1 MEITLIARGPEC
13 WLRDPWCL
21 VELASGKMMLSASRA
36 IIPLRMLSLQPCLEF
51 RADKFVTKT
60 YQDLLFI
67 ALSEVERR

>member
-1 MEITLIARGPEC
+1 
-13 WLRDPWCL
+13 
-21 VELASGKMMLSASRA
+21 MLSASRA

-51 RADKFVTKT
+51 RADKFVTTT

>member
-1 MEITLIARGPEC
+1 
-13 WLRDPWCL
+13 
-21 VELASGKMMLSASRA
+21 MMLSASPA

>member
-1 MEITLIARGPEC
+1 
-13 WLRDPWCL
+13 
-21 VELASGKMMLSASRA
+21 MLSASPA

-67 ALSEVERR
+67 RVIEGSAGAGVVVRHKTRRRS